1 MLKEVTIPQLIERY
15 KAMPDGE
22 RYKHRSLAAHYAS
35 NSPAYQDR
43 DFNLMLL
50 TEMQRVEK
58 ELKAA
63 SAAPDLRYPEVT
75 FVGTLRAM
83 KPIFYVVVIGA
94 AFWGVGAAIVGIGL
108 SLKAFFT
115 KYAMWIIGGI
125 LAVVLFRELPALN
138 FSRDESEGDGV
149 ADDGGNQNVIVN
161 VFTSKNGDVK
171 VDKTEN

>member
-1 MLKEVTIPQLIERY
+1 
-15 KAMPDGE
+15 MPDGE

-43 DFNLMLL
+43 DFNLSLL

-75 FVGTLRAM
+75 FWGTVRAM

-94 AFWGVGAAIVGIGL
+94 AFWGVGAGVVGIGL
-108 SLKAFFT
+108 SLKAELER
-115 KYAMWIIGGI
+115 YGAWIFGGI
-125 LAVVLFRELPALN
+125 IVLALLRELPALKL
-138 FSRDESEGDGV
+138 SRRERQQEGDEE
-149 ADDGGNQNVIVN
+149 AKTSSIQKIIFNI
-161 VFTSKNGDVK
+161 FTSQNGDVK